1 MSQII
6 PHGAV
11 SPLQSAQINGITQ
24 MQQIWTGMDPMDGM
38 RNPA

>member
-11 SPLQSAQINGITQ
+11 SPLQSAQIDEITQ
-24 MQQIWTGMDPMDGM
+24 MQIWTGMDPMDGM